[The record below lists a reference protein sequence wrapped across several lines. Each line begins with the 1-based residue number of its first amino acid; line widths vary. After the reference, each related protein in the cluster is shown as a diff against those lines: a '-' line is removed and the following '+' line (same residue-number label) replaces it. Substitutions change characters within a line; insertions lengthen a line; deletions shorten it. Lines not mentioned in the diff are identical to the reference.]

1 MADQTPPHL
10 IAPHGQSADF
20 VELFFDL
27 VFVFAITKVTHR
39 TAQHLDVVQVL
50 QSGVL
55 FWLIWWGWT
64 QFTWA
69 LNSADTRHREIRIG
83 TLAATA
89 VAFVMAASAD
99 AALADGGL
107 WFGASYVVVRLLG
120 LGVYLRVSRPEER
133 VAVMRFATASLLG
146 LSVVAIGAVMEPH
159 LRVGWWSAAIVLD
172 LVAGYIGGKAQG
184 WDVRVKHFVERHALI
199 VIIALGESLI
209 VAAGSV
215 SGGDRSASL
224 IMAGALALLL
234 TCLLWWTYF
243 SWVREHLEHHLAT
256 VSGTPRTQVG
266 RDAFSFLHFPL
277 VCGIIGIAVAFEKI
291 LGHAGDPVTLPV
303 AAALGGG
310 ALLYWVATAAAVW
323 RVSGRVLLPRIAV
336 AIATASALVFT
347 VGRAPSLALAVVVV
361 GALLVVGFEWR
372 LPETARG

>member
-1 MADQTPPHL
+1 
-10 IAPHGQSADF
+10 
-20 VELFFDL
+20 
-27 VFVFAITKVTHR
+27 
-39 TAQHLDVVQVL
+39 
-50 QSGVL
+50 
-55 FWLIWWGWT
+55 
-64 QFTWA
+64 
-69 LNSADTRHREIRIG
+69 
-83 TLAATA
+83 
-89 VAFVMAASAD
+89 MAASTD
-99 AALADGGL
+99 AAVADGGR
-107 WFGASYVVVRLLG
+107 WFGASYVAVRLLG
-120 LGVYLRVSRPEER
+120 LGLYLRVSRLEER

-146 LSVVAIGAVMEPH
+146 LGVVAVGAVMEPPQ
-159 LRVGWWSAAIVLD
+159 RIWWWSAAIVLD

-215 SGGDRSASL
+215 SGGDRSGSL

-243 SWVREHLEHHLAT
+243 SWVREHLEHHLAN
-256 VSGTPRTQVG
+256 VSGTARTQVG

-291 LGHAGDPVTLPV
+291 LGHADDPVTLPV

-310 ALLYWVATAAAVW
+310 ALLYLGATAAAVW

-336 AIATASALVFT
+336 AMATAGALVFT
-347 VGRAPSLALAVVVV
+347 VGRAPCLALAGVVV

-372 LPETARG
+372 LSETARG